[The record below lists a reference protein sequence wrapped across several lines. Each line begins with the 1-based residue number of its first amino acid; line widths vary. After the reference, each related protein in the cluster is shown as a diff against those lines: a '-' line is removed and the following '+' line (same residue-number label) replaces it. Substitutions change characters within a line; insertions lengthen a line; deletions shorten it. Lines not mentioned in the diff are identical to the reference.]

1 MCSDRY
7 FRHDI
12 HASLDLKL
20 RRLMAVHGAEG
31 YGNYWLIIEL
41 LSQLSADEGKEPRM
55 QFDEYYVA
63 ALIHTKKYSMIWS
76 IIHDFDLFVIEM
88 GDDDR
93 EYFYSRRLFRDFH
106 EGVIKKSYTEEEPS
120 DEPATYRSKRQLSP
134 EARERMAKGGRKYR
148 PTKVESKVE
157 EGSEEGSTKVK
168 EGTEEGTS
176 KVDQGKSKVDTK
188 VEEGRSKVESKVK
201 EGATKVESKVKEG
214 SEEGSTKVKEGTEE
228 GTSKVDQGKSKVDT
242 KVEEGRSKVESK
254 VKEGATKVES
264 KVKEGSEEGTSKVDP
279 PKSKVNGGDN
289 RGGKAPKTIR
299 QEDLEREGEKATRFS
314 PPSLD
319 EVRDEV
325 ERLGYAVDPERF
337 IAHYESN
344 GWRVGPNKMKS
355 WKSALVTWHKR
366 QKEEDAKRQSLLP
379 RASQSRPT
387 YTNAEYH
394 PERSAPPTP
403 QDDMA
408 KWMALDHDNRAV
420 LKRNFP
426 EKYADYP
433 D

>member
-88 GDDDR
+88 GDDER

-106 EGVIKKSYTEEEPS
+106 EGVIKKSHTEEEPS
-120 DEPATYRSKRQLSP
+120 DEPTTYRSKRQLSP

-176 KVDQGKSKVDTK
+176 KVDQGKSKVESKVGTK

-201 EGATKVESKVKEG
+201 EGTTKVESKVKEG
-214 SEEGSTKVKEGTEE
+214 SEEG
-228 GTSKVDQGKSKVDT
+228 KSKVD
-242 KVEEGRSKVESK
+242 
-254 VKEGATKVES
+254 
-264 KVKEGSEEGTSKVDP
+264 P
-279 PKSKVNGGDN
+279 QKSKVNGGDN

-299 QEDLEREGEKATRFS
+299 QGDLEREGEKATRFS

-366 QKEEDAKRQSLLP
+366 QKEEDAKRQSLFP

-403 QDDMA
+403 QDEMA
-408 KWMALDHDNRAV
+408 KWLALDHDNRAV

-426 EKYADYP
+426 EKYANYP

>member
-63 ALIHTKKYSMIWS
+63 ALIHTKKHSMIWS

-88 GDDDR
+88 GDDGR

-106 EGVIKKSYTEEEPS
+106 EGVIKKSHTEEEPS
-120 DEPATYRSKRQLSP
+120 DEPTTYRSKRQLSP

-157 EGSEEGSTKVK
+157 EGGEEGSTKVK

-176 KVDQGKSKVDTK
+176 KVDQGKSKV
-188 VEEGRSKVESKVK
+188 ESKVD
-201 EGATKVESKVKEG
+201 T
-214 SEEGSTKVKEGTEE
+214 
-228 GTSKVDQGKSKVDT
+228 KVDT

-254 VKEGATKVES
+254 VKEGTTKVES
-264 KVKEGSEEGTSKVDP
+264 KVEEGSEEGTSKVDP
-279 PKSKVNGGDN
+279 KKSKVNGGDN

-366 QKEEDAKRQSLLP
+366 QKEEDAKRQSLFP

-403 QDDMA
+403 QDEMA
-408 KWMALDHDNRAV
+408 KWLDLDHDNRAV

-426 EKYADYP
+426 EKYANYP

>member
-1 MCSDRY
+1 MCMCSDRY

-20 RRLMAVHGAEG
+20 RRLMAAHGAEG
-31 YGNYWLIIEL
+31 YGIYWLTLEL

-55 QFDEYYVA
+55 QLDPK
-63 ALIHTKKYSMIWS
+63 LIAKLLHSRKPTMIES
-76 IIHDFDLFVIEM
+76 VVRDFELFVVEA
-88 GDDDR
+88 GDDNI
-93 EYFYSRRLFRDFH
+93 EYFYSRRLSHDFH
-106 EGVIKKSYTEEEPS
+106 EAVIRKGYEDEEPS
-120 DEPATYRSKRQLSP
+120 DEPTAYRSKRRLSP

-176 KVDQGKSKVDTK
+176 KVDQGKSKV
-188 VEEGRSKVESKVK
+188 ESKVESKVD
-201 EGATKVESKVKEG
+201 TKV
-214 SEEGSTKVKEGTEE
+214 EE
-228 GTSKVDQGKSKVDT
+228 GTSKVDQGKSKV
-242 KVEEGRSKVESK
+242 ESKVE
-254 VKEGATKVES
+254 
-264 KVKEGSEEGTSKVDP
+264 EGSEEGSTKVDAQKSKVD
-279 PKSKVNGGDN
+279 GGII
-289 RGGKAPKTIR
+289 GGQSPKTIR
-299 QEDLEREGEKATRFS
+299 QEDIKREGEKATRFS

-319 EVRDEV
+319 EVRAEI
-325 ERLGYAVDPERF
+325 ERAGYEVDPERF

-366 QKEEDAKRQSLLP
+366 QKEEDAKRQSLFS

-408 KWMALDHDNRAV
+408 KWLALDHDNRAV

-426 EKYADYP
+426 EKYANYP

>member
-1 MCSDRY
+1 MCMCSDRY

-106 EGVIKKSYTEEEPS
+106 EGVIKKSHTEEEPS
-120 DEPATYRSKRQLSP
+120 DEPATYRAKRQLSP

-176 KVDQGKSKVDTK
+176 KVDQGKSKV
-188 VEEGRSKVESKVK
+188 E
-201 EGATKVESKVKEG
+201 
-214 SEEGSTKVKEGTEE
+214 
-228 GTSKVDQGKSKVDT
+228 SKVDT

-254 VKEGATKVES
+254 VKEGTTKVES
-264 KVKEGSEEGTSKVDP
+264 KVEEGSEEGSTKVDP
-279 PKSKVNGGDN
+279 QKSKVNGGDN

-299 QEDLEREGEKATRFS
+299 QEDIKREGEKATRFS

-366 QKEEDAKRQSLLP
+366 QKEEDAKRQSLFP

-394 PERSAPPTP
+394 PERSAPPSTP

-408 KWMALDHDNRAV
+408 KWLALDHDNRAV

>member
-63 ALIHTKKYSMIWS
+63 ALIHTKKHSMIWS

-88 GDDDR
+88 GDDER

-106 EGVIKKSYTEEEPS
+106 EGVIKKSHTEEEPS
-120 DEPATYRSKRQLSP
+120 DEPTTYRSKRQLSP

-176 KVDQGKSKVDTK
+176 KVDQGKSKV
-188 VEEGRSKVESKVK
+188 EN
-201 EGATKVESKVKEG
+201 
-214 SEEGSTKVKEGTEE
+214 
-228 GTSKVDQGKSKVDT
+228 KVDT

-254 VKEGATKVES
+254 VKEGTTKVES
-264 KVKEGSEEGTSKVDP
+264 KVEEGSEEGSTKVDP
-279 PKSKVNGGDN
+279 QKSKVNGGDN

-366 QKEEDAKRQSLLP
+366 QKEDDAKRQSLFP

-394 PERSAPPTP
+394 PERSAPPSTP

-408 KWMALDHDNRAV
+408 KWLALDHDNRAV

-426 EKYADYP
+426 EKYAGYP

>member
-41 LSQLSADEGKEPRM
+41 LSQLSADEGKEPQM

-88 GDDDR
+88 GDDGR

-106 EGVIKKSYTEEEPS
+106 EGVIKKSHTEEEPS
-120 DEPATYRSKRQLSP
+120 DEPATYRAKRQLSP
-134 EARERMAKGGRKYR
+134 DARERMAKGGRKYR

-176 KVDQGKSKVDTK
+176 KVDQGKSKV
-188 VEEGRSKVESKVK
+188 E
-201 EGATKVESKVKEG
+201 
-214 SEEGSTKVKEGTEE
+214 
-228 GTSKVDQGKSKVDT
+228 SKVDT

-254 VKEGATKVES
+254 VKEGTTKVES
-264 KVKEGSEEGTSKVDP
+264 KVEEGSEEGSTKVDP
-279 PKSKVNGGDN
+279 QKSKVNGGDN

-366 QKEEDAKRQSLLP
+366 QKEEDAKRQSLFP

-394 PERSAPPTP
+394 PERSAPPSTP

-408 KWMALDHDNRAV
+408 KWLALDHDNRAV

>member
-63 ALIHTKKYSMIWS
+63 ALIHTKKHSMIWS

-88 GDDDR
+88 GDDGR

-106 EGVIKKSYTEEEPS
+106 EGVIKKSHTEEDPS

-148 PTKVESKVE
+148 PTKVESKVDTKV
-157 EGSEEGSTKVK
+157 EEGSTKVK

-176 KVDQGKSKVDTK
+176 KVDQGKSKV
-188 VEEGRSKVESKVK
+188 E
-201 EGATKVESKVKEG
+201 
-214 SEEGSTKVKEGTEE
+214 
-228 GTSKVDQGKSKVDT
+228 SKVDT

-254 VKEGATKVES
+254 VKEGTTKVES
-264 KVKEGSEEGTSKVDP
+264 KVEEGTEEGSTKVDP
-279 PKSKVNGGDN
+279 QKSKVNGGDN

-299 QEDLEREGEKATRFS
+299 QEDIKREGEKATRFS

-366 QKEEDAKRQSLLP
+366 QKEEDAKRQSLFP

-394 PERSAPPTP
+394 PERSAPPSTP

-408 KWMALDHDNRAV
+408 KWLALDHDNRAV

-426 EKYADYP
+426 EKYANYP

>member
-1 MCSDRY
+1 MCMCSDRY

-63 ALIHTKKYSMIWS
+63 ALIHTKKHSMIWS
-76 IIHDFDLFVIEM
+76 IIHDFDLFVIEL
-88 GDDDR
+88 GDDGR

-106 EGVIKKSYTEEEPS
+106 EGVIKKSHTEEAPS
-120 DEPATYRSKRQLSP
+120 DEPAAYRAKRQLSP

-168 EGTEEGTS
+168 EGTEGGTS
-176 KVDQGKSKVDTK
+176 KVDQGKSKVESKVDTK

-201 EGATKVESKVKEG
+201 EGTTKVESKVEEG
-214 SEEGSTKVKEGTEE
+214 SEEGSTKV
-228 GTSKVDQGKSKVDT
+228 DT
-242 KVEEGRSKVESK
+242 Q
-254 VKEGATKVES
+254 
-264 KVKEGSEEGTSKVDP
+264 
-279 PKSKVNGGDN
+279 KSKVNGGDN

-299 QEDLEREGEKATRFS
+299 QEDIKREGGKATRFS

-366 QKEEDAKRQSLLP
+366 QKEEDAKRQSLFP

-394 PERSAPPTP
+394 PERSAPPSTP

>member
-63 ALIHTKKYSMIWS
+63 ALIHTKKHSMIWS

-88 GDDDR
+88 GDDGR

-106 EGVIKKSYTEEEPS
+106 EGVIKKSHTEEEPS
-120 DEPATYRSKRQLSP
+120 DEPTTYRSKRQLSP

-157 EGSEEGSTKVK
+157 EG
-168 EGTEEGTS
+168 TEEGRS
-176 KVDQGKSKVDTK
+176 KVDQGKSKVESKVKEGTTKVESK
-188 VEEGRSKVESKVK
+188 VEEGTEEGRSKVDQGKSKVESKVK
-201 EGATKVESKVKEG
+201 EGTTKVESKVEEG
-214 SEEGSTKVKEGTEE
+214 SEEGST
-228 GTSKVDQGKSKVDT
+228 
-242 KVEEGRSKVESK
+242 
-254 VKEGATKVES
+254 
-264 KVKEGSEEGTSKVDP
+264 KVDP
-279 PKSKVNGGDN
+279 PKSKVNGGII
-289 RGGKAPKTIR
+289 GGQSPKTIR
-299 QEDLEREGEKATRFS
+299 QEDIKREGEKATRFS

-319 EVRDEV
+319 EVRAEI
-325 ERLGYAVDPERF
+325 ERAGYEVDPERF

-366 QKEEDAKRQSLLP
+366 QKEEDAKRQSLFS

-387 YTNAEYH
+387 YTNSDYH
-394 PERSAPPTP
+394 PERSAPPSTP
-403 QDDMA
+403 QDEMA
-408 KWMALDHDNRAV
+408 KWLALDHDNRAV

-426 EKYADYP
+426 AKYADYP

>member
-1 MCSDRY
+1 MCMCSDRY

-88 GDDDR
+88 GDDGR

-106 EGVIKKSYTEEEPS
+106 EGVIKKSHTEEEPS

-168 EGTEEGTS
+168 EGTEEGRS
-176 KVDQGKSKVDTK
+176 KVDQGKSKVESKVDTK

-201 EGATKVESKVKEG
+201 EGTTKVESKV
-214 SEEGSTKVKEGTEE
+214 EEGS
-228 GTSKVDQGKSKVDT
+228 
-242 KVEEGRSKVESK
+242 EEGRSKV
-254 VKEGATKVES
+254 
-264 KVKEGSEEGTSKVDP
+264 DP
-279 PKSKVNGGDN
+279 QKSKVNGGDN

-299 QEDLEREGEKATRFS
+299 QEDIKREGEKATRFS

-366 QKEEDAKRQSLLP
+366 QKEEDAKRQSLFP

-394 PERSAPPTP
+394 PERSAPPSTP

-408 KWMALDHDNRAV
+408 KWLALDHDNRAV

>member
-1 MCSDRY
+1 MCMCSDRY

-55 QFDEYYVA
+55 QLDPK
-63 ALIHTKKYSMIWS
+63 LIAKLLHSRKPTMIES
-76 IIHDFDLFVIEM
+76 VVRDFELFVVEA
-88 GDDDR
+88 GDDNI
-93 EYFYSRRLFRDFH
+93 EYFYSRRLSHDFH
-106 EGVIKKSYTEEEPS
+106 EAVIKKGYEDEEPS
-120 DEPATYRSKRQLSP
+120 DEPTTYRSKRQLSP

-157 EGSEEGSTKVK
+157 EGSEEG
-168 EGTEEGTS
+168 TS
-176 KVDQGKSKVDTK
+176 KVDQGKSKVESKVDTK
-188 VEEGRSKVESKVK
+188 VEEGRSKVDTKVEEGTSKVESKVK
-201 EGATKVESKVKEG
+201 EGTTKVESKVEEG
-214 SEEGSTKVKEGTEE
+214 SEEGSTKV
-228 GTSKVDQGKSKVDT
+228 
-242 KVEEGRSKVESK
+242 
-254 VKEGATKVES
+254 
-264 KVKEGSEEGTSKVDP
+264 DP
-279 PKSKVNGGDN
+279 QKSKVNGGDN

-366 QKEEDAKRQSLLP
+366 QKEEDAKRQSLFP

-394 PERSAPPTP
+394 PERSAPPSTP

-408 KWMALDHDNRAV
+408 KWLALDHDNRAV

>member
-1 MCSDRY
+1 MCMCSDRY

-63 ALIHTKKYSMIWS
+63 ALIHTKKHSMIWS

-88 GDDDR
+88 GDDGR

-106 EGVIKKSYTEEEPS
+106 EGVIKKSHTEEDPS
-120 DEPATYRSKRQLSP
+120 DEPTTYRAKRQLSP

-157 EGSEEGSTKVK
+157 EGGEEGSTKVK

-176 KVDQGKSKVDTK
+176 KVDQGKSKV
-188 VEEGRSKVESKVK
+188 E
-201 EGATKVESKVKEG
+201 
-214 SEEGSTKVKEGTEE
+214 
-228 GTSKVDQGKSKVDT
+228 SKVDT

-254 VKEGATKVES
+254 VKEGTTKVES
-264 KVKEGSEEGTSKVDP
+264 KVEEGTEEGRSKVDP

-366 QKEEDAKRQSLLP
+366 QKEEDAKRQSLFP
-379 RASQSRPT
+379 RAPQARPT

-403 QDDMA
+403 QDEMA
-408 KWMALDHDNRAV
+408 KWLALDHDNRAV

-426 EKYADYP
+426 EKYANYP

>member
-1 MCSDRY
+1 MCMCSDRY

-31 YGNYWLIIEL
+31 YGIYWLTLEL

-55 QFDEYYVA
+55 QLDPK
-63 ALIHTKKYSMIWS
+63 LIAKLLHSRKPTMIES
-76 IIHDFDLFVIEM
+76 VVRDFELFVVEA
-88 GDDDR
+88 GDDNI
-93 EYFYSRRLFRDFH
+93 EYFYSRRLSHDFH
-106 EGVIKKSYTEEEPS
+106 EAVIKKGYEDEEPS
-120 DEPATYRSKRQLSP
+120 DEPATYRAKRQLSP

-157 EGSEEGSTKVK
+157 EGSEEGRTKVK

-176 KVDQGKSKVDTK
+176 KVDQGKSKVESKVDTK

-201 EGATKVESKVKEG
+201 EGATKVESKVEEG
-214 SEEGSTKVKEGTEE
+214 SEEGRT
-228 GTSKVDQGKSKVDT
+228 
-242 KVEEGRSKVESK
+242 
-254 VKEGATKVES
+254 
-264 KVKEGSEEGTSKVDP
+264 KVDP
-279 PKSKVNGGDN
+279 QKSKVNGGDN

-299 QEDLEREGEKATRFS
+299 QEDIKREGEKATRFS

-366 QKEEDAKRQSLLP
+366 QKEEDAKRQSLFP

-403 QDDMA
+403 QDEMA
-408 KWMALDHDNRAV
+408 KWLALDHDNRAV

>member
-63 ALIHTKKYSMIWS
+63 ALIHTKKHSMIWS

-88 GDDDR
+88 GDDER

-106 EGVIKKSYTEEEPS
+106 EGVIKKSHTEEEPS
-120 DEPATYRSKRQLSP
+120 DEPTTYRSKRQLSP

-157 EGSEEGSTKVK
+157 EGSEEGSIKVK
-168 EGTEEGTS
+168 EGTEEGKS
-176 KVDQGKSKVDTK
+176 KVDQGKSKVESKVDTK

-201 EGATKVESKVKEG
+201 EGTTKVESKVEEG
-214 SEEGSTKVKEGTEE
+214 SEEG
-228 GTSKVDQGKSKVDT
+228 KSKVD
-242 KVEEGRSKVESK
+242 
-254 VKEGATKVES
+254 
-264 KVKEGSEEGTSKVDP
+264 P
-279 PKSKVNGGDN
+279 QKSKVNGGDN

-366 QKEEDAKRQSLLP
+366 QKEEDAKRQSLFP

-394 PERSAPPTP
+394 PERSAPPSTP
-403 QDDMA
+403 QDEMA
-408 KWMALDHDNRAV
+408 KWLALDHDNRAV

-426 EKYADYP
+426 EKYANYP

>member
-1 MCSDRY
+1 MCMCSDRY

-88 GDDDR
+88 GDDER

-106 EGVIKKSYTEEEPS
+106 EGVIKKSHTEEEPS
-120 DEPATYRSKRQLSP
+120 DEPTTYRSKRQLSP

-157 EGSEEGSTKVK
+157 EGSEEGSTKVE

-176 KVDQGKSKVDTK
+176 KVDQGKSKVESKVDTK

-201 EGATKVESKVKEG
+201 EGTTKVESKV
-214 SEEGSTKVKEGTEE
+214 EEGS
-228 GTSKVDQGKSKVDT
+228 
-242 KVEEGRSKVESK
+242 EEGRSKV
-254 VKEGATKVES
+254 
-264 KVKEGSEEGTSKVDP
+264 DP
-279 PKSKVNGGDN
+279 QKSKVNGGDN

-366 QKEEDAKRQSLLP
+366 QKEEDAKRQSLFP

-394 PERSAPPTP
+394 PERSAPPSTP
-403 QDDMA
+403 QDEMA
-408 KWMALDHDNRAV
+408 KWLALDHDNRAV

-426 EKYADYP
+426 EKYANYP

>member
-63 ALIHTKKYSMIWS
+63 ALIHTKKHSMIWS

-88 GDDDR
+88 GDDGR

-106 EGVIKKSYTEEEPS
+106 EGVIKKSHTEEDPS
-120 DEPATYRSKRQLSP
+120 DEPTTYRSKRQLSP

-157 EGSEEGSTKVK
+157 EGRSKVESKVK

-176 KVDQGKSKVDTK
+176 KVDQGKSKVESKVDTK

-201 EGATKVESKVKEG
+201 EGTTKVESKVEEG
-214 SEEGSTKVKEGTEE
+214 SEEGSTKV
-228 GTSKVDQGKSKVDT
+228 
-242 KVEEGRSKVESK
+242 
-254 VKEGATKVES
+254 
-264 KVKEGSEEGTSKVDP
+264 DP
-279 PKSKVNGGDN
+279 QKSKVNGGII
-289 RGGKAPKTIR
+289 GGQSPKTIR
-299 QEDLEREGEKATRFS
+299 QEDIKREGEKATRFS
-314 PPSLD
+314 PPSID

-366 QKEEDAKRQSLLP
+366 QKEEDAKRQSLFP

-394 PERSAPPTP
+394 PERSAPPSTP

>member
-31 YGNYWLIIEL
+31 YGIYWLIIEL

-63 ALIHTKKYSMIWS
+63 ALIHTKKHYMIWS

-106 EGVIKKSYTEEEPS
+106 EGVIKKSHTDEAPS
-120 DEPATYRSKRQLSP
+120 DEPATYRAKRQLSP

-168 EGTEEGTS
+168 EGTEEGAS
-176 KVDQGKSKVDTK
+176 KVDQGKSKVESKVDTK

-201 EGATKVESKVKEG
+201 EGTTKVESKVKEG
-214 SEEGSTKVKEGTEE
+214 SEEG
-228 GTSKVDQGKSKVDT
+228 KSKVD
-242 KVEEGRSKVESK
+242 
-254 VKEGATKVES
+254 
-264 KVKEGSEEGTSKVDP
+264 P
-279 PKSKVNGGDN
+279 QKSKVNGGDN

-366 QKEEDAKRQSLLP
+366 QKEEDAKRQSLFP

-394 PERSAPPTP
+394 PERSAPPSTP
-403 QDDMA
+403 QDEMA
-408 KWMALDHDNRAV
+408 KWLALDHDNRAV

-426 EKYADYP
+426 EKYANYP

>member
-88 GDDDR
+88 GDDGR

-106 EGVIKKSYTEEEPS
+106 EGVIKKSHTEEEPS
-120 DEPATYRSKRQLSP
+120 DEQATYRAKRQLSP

-168 EGTEEGTS
+168 EGTEEGTEEGTS
-176 KVDQGKSKVDTK
+176 KVDQGKSKVESKVDTK
-188 VEEGRSKVESKVK
+188 VEEGRSKVEGKVK
-201 EGATKVESKVKEG
+201 EGTTKVESKVEEG
-214 SEEGSTKVKEGTEE
+214 SEEGSTKV
-228 GTSKVDQGKSKVDT
+228 
-242 KVEEGRSKVESK
+242 
-254 VKEGATKVES
+254 
-264 KVKEGSEEGTSKVDP
+264 DP
-279 PKSKVNGGDN
+279 QKSKVNGGDN

-299 QEDLEREGEKATRFS
+299 QEDIKREGEKATRFF

-394 PERSAPPTP
+394 PERSAPPSTP

-408 KWMALDHDNRAV
+408 KWLALDHDNRAV

-426 EKYADYP
+426 EKYAGYP

>member
-63 ALIHTKKYSMIWS
+63 ALIHTKKHSMIWS

-88 GDDDR
+88 GDDGR

-106 EGVIKKSYTEEEPS
+106 EGVIKKSHTEEDPS

-176 KVDQGKSKVDTK
+176 KVDQGKSKVESKVDTK
-188 VEEGRSKVESKVK
+188 VEEGRSKVESKVESKVK

-214 SEEGSTKVKEGTEE
+214 TEE
-228 GTSKVDQGKSKVDT
+228 GTSKVDPQ
-242 KVEEGRSKVESK
+242 
-254 VKEGATKVES
+254 
-264 KVKEGSEEGTSKVDP
+264 
-279 PKSKVNGGDN
+279 KSKVNGGDN

-344 GWRVGPNKMKS
+344 GWRVGPNKMKN

-394 PERSAPPTP
+394 PERSAPPSTP

>member
-1 MCSDRY
+1 MCMCSDRY

-63 ALIHTKKYSMIWS
+63 ALIHTKKHSMIWS

-106 EGVIKKSYTEEEPS
+106 EGVIKKSHTEEEPS
-120 DEPATYRSKRQLSP
+120 DEPTTYRSKRQLSP

-168 EGTEEGTS
+168 EGRSKVEEGS
-176 KVDQGKSKVDTK
+176 EEGKSKVDP
-188 VEEGRSKVESKVK
+188 
-201 EGATKVESKVKEG
+201 
-214 SEEGSTKVKEGTEE
+214 
-228 GTSKVDQGKSKVDT
+228 Q
-242 KVEEGRSKVESK
+242 
-254 VKEGATKVES
+254 
-264 KVKEGSEEGTSKVDP
+264 
-279 PKSKVNGGDN
+279 KSKVNGGDN

-314 PPSLD
+314 PPSMD

-366 QKEEDAKRQSLLP
+366 QKEEDAKRQSLFP

-394 PERSAPPTP
+394 PERSAPPSTP

-408 KWMALDHDNRAV
+408 KWLALDHDNRAV

-426 EKYADYP
+426 EKYAGYP

>member
-63 ALIHTKKYSMIWS
+63 ALIHTKKHSMIWS

-88 GDDDR
+88 GDDGR

-106 EGVIKKSYTEEEPS
+106 EGVIKKSHTEEDPS
-120 DEPATYRSKRQLSP
+120 DEPTTYRSKRQLSP

-157 EGSEEGSTKVK
+157 EGGEEGR
-168 EGTEEGTS
+168 S
-176 KVDQGKSKVDTK
+176 KVDQGKSKVESKVDTK
-188 VEEGRSKVESKVK
+188 VEEGRSKVK
-201 EGATKVESKVKEG
+201 EGTTKVESKV
-214 SEEGSTKVKEGTEE
+214 EEGS
-228 GTSKVDQGKSKVDT
+228 
-242 KVEEGRSKVESK
+242 EEGRSKV
-254 VKEGATKVES
+254 
-264 KVKEGSEEGTSKVDP
+264 DP
-279 PKSKVNGGDN
+279 QKSKVNGGDN

-299 QEDLEREGEKATRFS
+299 QEDIKREGEKATRFS

-366 QKEEDAKRQSLLP
+366 QKEEDAKRQSLFP

-394 PERSAPPTP
+394 PERSALPTP
-403 QDDMA
+403 QDEMA
-408 KWMALDHDNRAV
+408 KWLALDHDNRAV

-426 EKYADYP
+426 EKYAGYP

>member
-63 ALIHTKKYSMIWS
+63 ALIHTKKHSMIWS

-88 GDDDR
+88 GDDER

-106 EGVIKKSYTEEEPS
+106 EGVIKKSHTEEEPS

-176 KVDQGKSKVDTK
+176 KVDQGKSKVESKVDTK
-188 VEEGRSKVESKVK
+188 IEEGRSKVESKVK
-201 EGATKVESKVKEG
+201 EGTTKVESKVEEG
-214 SEEGSTKVKEGTEE
+214 SEEGSTKV
-228 GTSKVDQGKSKVDT
+228 
-242 KVEEGRSKVESK
+242 
-254 VKEGATKVES
+254 
-264 KVKEGSEEGTSKVDP
+264 DP
-279 PKSKVNGGDN
+279 QKSKVNGGDN

-299 QEDLEREGEKATRFS
+299 QEDIKREGEKATRFS

-325 ERLGYAVDPERF
+325 ERLGYDVDPERF

-366 QKEEDAKRQSLLP
+366 QKEEDAKRQSLFP

-394 PERSAPPTP
+394 PERSAPPSTP

-426 EKYADYP
+426 EKYAGYP

>member
-41 LSQLSADEGKEPRM
+41 LSQLSADEGKEPQM

-63 ALIHTKKYSMIWS
+63 ALIHTKKHSMIWS

-88 GDDDR
+88 GDDGR

-106 EGVIKKSYTEEEPS
+106 EGVIKKSHTEEDPS
-120 DEPATYRSKRQLSP
+120 DEPATYRAKRQLSP

-176 KVDQGKSKVDTK
+176 KVDQGKSKVESKVDTK
-188 VEEGRSKVESKVK
+188 VEEGRSKVESKV
-201 EGATKVESKVKEG
+201 EEG

-228 GTSKVDQGKSKVDT
+228 GTSKVDPQ
-242 KVEEGRSKVESK
+242 
-254 VKEGATKVES
+254 
-264 KVKEGSEEGTSKVDP
+264 
-279 PKSKVNGGDN
+279 KSKVNGGDN

-299 QEDLEREGEKATRFS
+299 QEDIKREGEKATRFS

-366 QKEEDAKRQSLLP
+366 QKEEDAKRQSLFP

-394 PERSAPPTP
+394 PERSAPPSTP

-408 KWMALDHDNRAV
+408 KWLALDHDNRAV

>member
-88 GDDDR
+88 GDDER

-106 EGVIKKSYTEEEPS
+106 EGVIKKSHTEEEPS
-120 DEPATYRSKRQLSP
+120 DEPTTYRSKRQLSP

-157 EGSEEGSTKVK
+157 EGSEEGSTKV
-168 EGTEEGTS
+168 
-176 KVDQGKSKVDTK
+176 
-188 VEEGRSKVESKVK
+188 
-201 EGATKVESKVKEG
+201 
-214 SEEGSTKVKEGTEE
+214 
-228 GTSKVDQGKSKVDT
+228 
-242 KVEEGRSKVESK
+242 
-254 VKEGATKVES
+254 
-264 KVKEGSEEGTSKVDP
+264 EEGTSKVDP
-279 PKSKVNGGDN
+279 QKSKVNGGDN

-366 QKEEDAKRQSLLP
+366 QKEEDAKRQSLFP

-394 PERSAPPTP
+394 PERSAPPSTP
-403 QDDMA
+403 QDEMA
-408 KWMALDHDNRAV
+408 KWLALDHDNRAV

-426 EKYADYP
+426 EKYANYP

>member
-63 ALIHTKKYSMIWS
+63 ALIHTKKHSMIWS

-88 GDDDR
+88 GDDGR

-106 EGVIKKSYTEEEPS
+106 EGVIKKSHTEEEPS

-148 PTKVESKVE
+148 PTKVESRVE
-157 EGSEEGSTKVK
+157 EGSEEGSTKVAP
-168 EGTEEGTS
+168 
-176 KVDQGKSKVDTK
+176 Q
-188 VEEGRSKVESKVK
+188 
-201 EGATKVESKVKEG
+201 
-214 SEEGSTKVKEGTEE
+214 
-228 GTSKVDQGKSKVDT
+228 
-242 KVEEGRSKVESK
+242 
-254 VKEGATKVES
+254 
-264 KVKEGSEEGTSKVDP
+264 
-279 PKSKVNGGDN
+279 KSKVNGGDN

-366 QKEEDAKRQSLLP
+366 QKEEDAKRQSLFP

-394 PERSAPPTP
+394 PERSAPPSTP
-403 QDDMA
+403 QDEMA
-408 KWMALDHDNRAV
+408 KWLALDHDNRAV

>member
-88 GDDDR
+88 GDDGR

-106 EGVIKKSYTEEEPS
+106 EGVIKKSHTEEEPS
-120 DEPATYRSKRQLSP
+120 DEQATCRSKRQLSP

-148 PTKVESKVE
+148 PTKAESKVE
-157 EGSEEGSTKVK
+157 EGTKEGSTKVK
-168 EGTEEGTS
+168 EGIEEGTS
-176 KVDQGKSKVDTK
+176 KVDQGKSKVGSKVDTK
-188 VEEGRSKVESKVK
+188 VEEGRSKVERKVK
-201 EGATKVESKVKEG
+201 EGTTKVESKV
-214 SEEGSTKVKEGTEE
+214 EE
-228 GTSKVDQGKSKVDT
+228 GTK
-242 KVEEGRSKVESK
+242 
-254 VKEGATKVES
+254 
-264 KVKEGSEEGTSKVDP
+264 EGTSKVDP
-279 PKSKVNGGDN
+279 QKSKVNGGDN

-366 QKEEDAKRQSLLP
+366 QKEEDAKRQSLFP
-379 RASQSRPT
+379 RAPQARPT

-403 QDDMA
+403 QDEMA
-408 KWMALDHDNRAV
+408 KWLALDHDNRAV

>member
-12 HASLDLKL
+12 HACLDLKL

-63 ALIHTKKYSMIWS
+63 ALIHTKKHSMIWS

-88 GDDDR
+88 GDDGR

-106 EGVIKKSYTEEEPS
+106 EGVIKKSHTDEAPS
-120 DEPATYRSKRQLSP
+120 DEPATYRAKRQLSP

-157 EGSEEGSTKVK
+157 EGSTKVK

-176 KVDQGKSKVDTK
+176 KVDQGKSKV
-188 VEEGRSKVESKVK
+188 E
-201 EGATKVESKVKEG
+201 
-214 SEEGSTKVKEGTEE
+214 
-228 GTSKVDQGKSKVDT
+228 SKVDT

-254 VKEGATKVES
+254 VKEGTTKVES
-264 KVKEGSEEGTSKVDP
+264 KVEEGREEGSTKVKEGTKEGTSKVDP
-279 PKSKVNGGDN
+279 QKSKVNGGDN

-299 QEDLEREGEKATRFS
+299 QEDIKREGEKATRFF

-366 QKEEDAKRQSLLP
+366 QKEEDTKRQSLFP
-379 RASQSRPT
+379 RAPQSRPT

-394 PERSAPPTP
+394 PERSAPPSTP

-426 EKYADYP
+426 EKYAGYP

>member
-1 MCSDRY
+1 MCMCSDRY

-63 ALIHTKKYSMIWS
+63 ALIHTKKHSMIWS

-88 GDDDR
+88 GDDGR

-106 EGVIKKSYTEEEPS
+106 EGVIKKSHTEEEPS
-120 DEPATYRSKRQLSP
+120 DEPTTYRSKRQLSP

-168 EGTEEGTS
+168 EGAEEGTS
-176 KVDQGKSKVDTK
+176 KVDQGKSKVESKVDTK
-188 VEEGRSKVESKVK
+188 VEEGTSKVESKVK
-201 EGATKVESKVKEG
+201 EGTTKVESKVEEG
-214 SEEGSTKVKEGTEE
+214 SEEG
-228 GTSKVDQGKSKVDT
+228 KSKVD
-242 KVEEGRSKVESK
+242 
-254 VKEGATKVES
+254 
-264 KVKEGSEEGTSKVDP
+264 P
-279 PKSKVNGGDN
+279 QKSKVNGGDN

-299 QEDLEREGEKATRFS
+299 QEDIKREGEKATRFS

-325 ERLGYAVDPERF
+325 ERLGYDVDPERF

-366 QKEEDAKRQSLLP
+366 QKEEDAKRQSLFP

-394 PERSAPPTP
+394 PERSAPPSTP

-408 KWMALDHDNRAV
+408 KWLALDHDNRAV

-426 EKYADYP
+426 EKYANYP

>member
-106 EGVIKKSYTEEEPS
+106 EVVIKKSHTEEEPS
-120 DEPATYRSKRQLSP
+120 DEPTTYRSKRQLSP

-176 KVDQGKSKVDTK
+176 KVDQGKSKV
-188 VEEGRSKVESKVK
+188 
-201 EGATKVESKVKEG
+201 
-214 SEEGSTKVKEGTEE
+214 
-228 GTSKVDQGKSKVDT
+228 KSKVDT
-242 KVEEGRSKVESK
+242 KVEEGRSKVDTK
-254 VKEGATKVES
+254 VKEGTTKVES
-264 KVKEGSEEGTSKVDP
+264 KVEEGSEEGTSKVDP
-279 PKSKVNGGDN
+279 QKSKVNGGDN

-366 QKEEDAKRQSLLP
+366 QKEEDAKRQSLFP

-394 PERSAPPTP
+394 PERSAPPSTP
-403 QDDMA
+403 QDEMA
-408 KWMALDHDNRAV
+408 KWLALDHDNRAV

>member
-1 MCSDRY
+1 MCMCSDRY

-55 QFDEYYVA
+55 QLDPK
-63 ALIHTKKYSMIWS
+63 LIAKLLHSRKPTMIGS
-76 IIHDFDLFVIEM
+76 VIRDFELFVVEA
-88 GDDDR
+88 GDDNI
-93 EYFYSRRLFRDFH
+93 EYFYSRRLSHDFH
-106 EGVIKKSYTEEEPS
+106 EAVIKKGYEDEEPS
-120 DEPATYRSKRQLSP
+120 DEPTTYRSKRQLSP

-157 EGSEEGSTKVK
+157 EGSEEGTSKVEEGKK
-168 EGTEEGTS
+168 EGT
-176 KVDQGKSKVDTK
+176 SKVDTK
-188 VEEGRSKVESKVK
+188 VEEGRSKVERKVK
-201 EGATKVESKVKEG
+201 EGTTKVESKVEEG
-214 SEEGSTKVKEGTEE
+214 SEEGI
-228 GTSKVDQGKSKVDT
+228 
-242 KVEEGRSKVESK
+242 
-254 VKEGATKVES
+254 
-264 KVKEGSEEGTSKVDP
+264 SKVDP

-299 QEDLEREGEKATRFS
+299 QEDLEREGEKARRFS
-314 PPSLD
+314 PPSLQ
-319 EVRDEV
+319 EVKDEV
-325 ERLGYAVDPERF
+325 ERLGYAIDPERF

-344 GWRVGPNKMKS
+344 GWMIGKNKMKS

-366 QKEEDAKRQSLLP
+366 QIEEDSKRTAFSTH
-379 RASQSRPT
+379 RPS
-387 YTNAEYH
+387 YSNAAYH
-394 PERSAPPTP
+394 PERTSPPSTP
-403 QDDMA
+403 QDEMA
-408 KWMALDHDNRAV
+408 KWLALDHDNRAV

-426 EKYADYP
+426 AKYADFP

>member
-88 GDDDR
+88 GDDGR

-106 EGVIKKSYTEEEPS
+106 EGVIKKSHTEEEPS
-120 DEPATYRSKRQLSP
+120 DEPTTYRSKRQLSP
-134 EARERMAKGGRKYR
+134 EARERMANGGRKYR

-157 EGSEEGSTKVK
+157 EGAK
-168 EGTEEGTS
+168 
-176 KVDQGKSKVDTK
+176 
-188 VEEGRSKVESKVK
+188 
-201 EGATKVESKVKEG
+201 
-214 SEEGSTKVKEGTEE
+214 
-228 GTSKVDQGKSKVDT
+228 
-242 KVEEGRSKVESK
+242 
-254 VKEGATKVES
+254 
-264 KVKEGSEEGTSKVDP
+264 EGTSKVDP

-314 PPSLD
+314 PPSMD

-366 QKEEDAKRQSLLP
+366 QKEEDTKRQSLFP

-394 PERSAPPTP
+394 PERSAPPSTP

-426 EKYADYP
+426 EKYAGYP

>member
-1 MCSDRY
+1 MCMCSDRY

-63 ALIHTKKYSMIWS
+63 ALIHTKKHSMIWS

-88 GDDDR
+88 GDDGR

-106 EGVIKKSYTEEEPS
+106 EGVIKKSHTDEEAS
-120 DEPATYRSKRQLSP
+120 DEQATYRAKRQLSP
-134 EARERMAKGGRKYR
+134 EARERMARGGRKYR

-168 EGTEEGTS
+168 EGTEEGRS
-176 KVDQGKSKVDTK
+176 KVDQGKSKVESKVDTK
-188 VEEGRSKVESKVK
+188 VE
-201 EGATKVESKVKEG
+201 EG
-214 SEEGSTKVKEGTEE
+214 SEEGSTKVKEGT
-228 GTSKVDQGKSKVDT
+228 
-242 KVEEGRSKVESK
+242 
-254 VKEGATKVES
+254 TKVES
-264 KVKEGSEEGTSKVDP
+264 KVKEGTTKVESKVEEGSEEGSTKVDP
-279 PKSKVNGGDN
+279 QKSKVNGGDN

-299 QEDLEREGEKATRFS
+299 QEDIKREGEKATRFS

-319 EVRDEV
+319 EVRDEI
-325 ERLGYAVDPERF
+325 ERAGYEVDPERF

-366 QKEEDAKRQSLLP
+366 QKEEDAKRQSLFP

-394 PERSAPPTP
+394 PERSAPPSTP

-408 KWMALDHDNRAV
+408 KWLALDHDNRAV

>member
-1 MCSDRY
+1 MCMCSDRY

-20 RRLMAVHGAEG
+20 RRLMAAHGAEG
-31 YGNYWLIIEL
+31 YGIYWLTLEL

-55 QFDEYYVA
+55 QLDPK
-63 ALIHTKKYSMIWS
+63 LIAKLLHSRKPTMIES
-76 IIHDFDLFVIEM
+76 VVRDFELFVVEA
-88 GDDDR
+88 GDDNI
-93 EYFYSRRLFRDFH
+93 EYFYSRRLSHDFH
-106 EGVIKKSYTEEEPS
+106 EAVIRKGYEDEETS
-120 DEPATYRSKRQLSP
+120 DEPTAYRAKRRLSP

-168 EGTEEGTS
+168 EGTEEGRS
-176 KVDQGKSKVDTK
+176 KVDQGKSKVGSKVDTK
-188 VEEGRSKVESKVK
+188 VEEGRSKV
-201 EGATKVESKVKEG
+201 GSKVKEG

-228 GTSKVDQGKSKVDT
+228 GRSKVDQGKSKVGSKVDT
-242 KVEEGRSKVESK
+242 KVEEGRSKV
-254 VKEGATKVES
+254 GS
-264 KVKEGSEEGTSKVDP
+264 KVKEGSEEGSTKVDAQKSKVD
-279 PKSKVNGGDN
+279 GGII
-289 RGGKAPKTIR
+289 GGQSPKTIR
-299 QEDLEREGEKATRFS
+299 QEDIKREGEKATRFS

-366 QKEEDAKRQSLLP
+366 QKEEDAKRQSLFP

-394 PERSAPPTP
+394 PERSAPPSTP
-403 QDDMA
+403 QDEMA
-408 KWMALDHDNRAV
+408 KWLALDHDNRAV

>member
-1 MCSDRY
+1 MCMCSDRY

-63 ALIHTKKYSMIWS
+63 ALIHTKKHHMIWS
-76 IIHDFDLFVIEM
+76 IIREFDLFVIEM
-88 GDDDR
+88 GDDGR

-106 EGVIKKSYTEEEPS
+106 EGVIKKGHTEEEPS
-120 DEPATYRSKRQLSP
+120 DEPATCRSKRQLSP

-148 PTKVESKVE
+148 PTKVDTKVEEGRSKVGSKVKEGTTKVESKVE

-168 EGTEEGTS
+168 EGTEEGRS
-176 KVDQGKSKVDTK
+176 KVDQGKSKVESKVDTK
-188 VEEGRSKVESKVK
+188 VEEGRSKVK
-201 EGATKVESKVKEG
+201 EGTTKVESKVE
-214 SEEGSTKVKEGTEE
+214 
-228 GTSKVDQGKSKVDT
+228 
-242 KVEEGRSKVESK
+242 
-254 VKEGATKVES
+254 
-264 KVKEGSEEGTSKVDP
+264 EGSEEGTSKVDP

-299 QEDLEREGEKATRFS
+299 QEDIKREGEKATRFS

-366 QKEEDAKRQSLLP
+366 QKEDDAKRQSLSP

-394 PERSAPPTP
+394 PERTAPPSTP

-408 KWMALDHDNRAV
+408 KWLALDHDNRAV

-426 EKYADYP
+426 AKYADYP

>member
-1 MCSDRY
+1 
-7 FRHDI
+7 
-12 HASLDLKL
+12 
-20 RRLMAVHGAEG
+20 MAVHGAEG
-31 YGNYWLIIEL
+31 YGIYWLIIEL

-63 ALIHTKKYSMIWS
+63 ALIHTKKHSMIWS

-106 EGVIKKSYTEEEPS
+106 EGVIKKSHTEEEPS
-120 DEPATYRSKRQLSP
+120 DEPATYRAKRQLSP

-168 EGTEEGTS
+168 EGAKEGTS
-176 KVDQGKSKVDTK
+176 KVDQGKSKVESKVDTK

-201 EGATKVESKVKEG
+201 EGTTKVESKVE
-214 SEEGSTKVKEGTEE
+214 
-228 GTSKVDQGKSKVDT
+228 
-242 KVEEGRSKVESK
+242 
-254 VKEGATKVES
+254 
-264 KVKEGSEEGTSKVDP
+264 EGSEEGTSKVAP
-279 PKSKVNGGDN
+279 QKSKVNGGDN

-299 QEDLEREGEKATRFS
+299 QEDIKREGEKATRFF

-403 QDDMA
+403 QDEMA
-408 KWMALDHDNRAV
+408 KWLALDHDNRAV

>member
-31 YGNYWLIIEL
+31 YGIYWLTLEL

-55 QFDEYYVA
+55 QLDPK
-63 ALIHTKKYSMIWS
+63 LIAKLLHSRKPTMIES
-76 IIHDFDLFVIEM
+76 VVRDFELFIVEA
-88 GDDDR
+88 GDDNI
-93 EYFYSRRLFRDFH
+93 EYFYSRRLSHDFH
-106 EGVIKKSYTEEEPS
+106 EAVIRKGYEDEETS
-120 DEPATYRSKRQLSP
+120 DEPTAYRAKRRLSP

-176 KVDQGKSKVDTK
+176 KVDQGKSKV
-188 VEEGRSKVESKVK
+188 E
-201 EGATKVESKVKEG
+201 
-214 SEEGSTKVKEGTEE
+214 
-228 GTSKVDQGKSKVDT
+228 SKVDT
-242 KVEEGRSKVESK
+242 KVEEGRSKVGSK
-254 VKEGATKVES
+254 VKEGTTKVES
-264 KVKEGSEEGTSKVDP
+264 KVEEGSEEGSTKVDAQ
-279 PKSKVNGGDN
+279 KRKVDGGII
-289 RGGKAPKTIR
+289 GGQSPKTIR
-299 QEDLEREGEKATRFS
+299 QEDIKREGEKATRFS

-319 EVRDEV
+319 EVRAEI
-325 ERLGYAVDPERF
+325 ERAGYEVDPERF

-366 QKEEDAKRQSLLP
+366 QKEEDAKRQSLFP

-403 QDDMA
+403 QDEMA
-408 KWMALDHDNRAV
+408 KWLALDHDNRAV

-426 EKYADYP
+426 AKYADYP

>member
-1 MCSDRY
+1 MCMCSDRY

-106 EGVIKKSYTEEEPS
+106 EGVIKKSHTEEEPS
-120 DEPATYRSKRQLSP
+120 DEPTTYRSKRQLSP

-168 EGTEEGTS
+168 EGTEEG
-176 KVDQGKSKVDTK
+176 K
-188 VEEGRSKVESKVK
+188 SKVESKVK
-201 EGATKVESKVKEG
+201 EGTTKVESKVEEG

-228 GTSKVDQGKSKVDT
+228 GK
-242 KVEEGRSKVESK
+242 SKVESK
-254 VKEGATKVES
+254 VKEGTTKVES
-264 KVKEGSEEGTSKVDP
+264 KVEEGSEEGKSKVDP
-279 PKSKVNGGDN
+279 QKSKVNGGDN

-299 QEDLEREGEKATRFS
+299 QEDIKREGEKATRFS

-394 PERSAPPTP
+394 PERSAPPSTP
-403 QDDMA
+403 QDEMA
-408 KWMALDHDNRAV
+408 KWLALDHDNRAV

-426 EKYADYP
+426 EKYANYP